1 MTRLG
6 WLLVAP
12 SSLHA
17 LEEGVCY
24 EGAIQEVL
32 LGCGLLALLL
42 FSLTEQQFAVYET
55 LRCAVEALF
64 LRGLSL
70 LCGARVRDLQL
81 QPLLPLPLALAQLV
95 LLRGDVETRVACLRF
110 FPLAEL
116 AHYAFLVC
124 VVCC

>member
-24 EGAIQEVL
+24 ESAIQEVL
-32 LGCGLLALLL
+32 LGCGLLAFLL
-42 FSLTEQQFAVYET
+42 FSLTEQLLALKET
-55 LRCAVEALF
+55 LRCAVEAL
-64 LRGLSL
+64 LLHGLSL
-70 LCGARVRDLQL
+70 LCGARVCDLRV
-81 QPLLPLPLALAQLV
+81 QPLLPLSLALAQLV
-95 LLRGDVETRVACLRF
+95 LLRGDVEIRVACLRF

-116 AHYAFLVC
+116 AHDVFLVR
-124 VVCC
+124 VRCC